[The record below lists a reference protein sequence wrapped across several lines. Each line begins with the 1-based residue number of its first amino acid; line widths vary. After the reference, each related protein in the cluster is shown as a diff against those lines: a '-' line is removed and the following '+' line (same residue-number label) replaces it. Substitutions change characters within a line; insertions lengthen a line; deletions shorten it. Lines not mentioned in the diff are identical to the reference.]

1 MEITA
6 TIETQKIEF
15 GSPDVLAGKES
26 VHIGYG
32 TDENFVMPMGR
43 FHDFCFGKQ

>member
-32 TDENFVMPMGR
+32 TDDAYGR